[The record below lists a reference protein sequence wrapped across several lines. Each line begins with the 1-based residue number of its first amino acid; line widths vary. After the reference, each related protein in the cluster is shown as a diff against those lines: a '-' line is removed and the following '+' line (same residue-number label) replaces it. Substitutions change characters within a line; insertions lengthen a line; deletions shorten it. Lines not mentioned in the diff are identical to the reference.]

1 MIVNKISRLT
11 GKKHSIDLPITEDQ
25 LQRWRLGF
33 DLIQNIFPN
42 LTPSQREYIK
52 TGITEEEWKE
62 LF

>member
-1 MIVNKISRLT
+1 MIVNKISILT

-33 DLIQNIFPN
+33 DLIRNIFPN